1 MRGARQSEFWDIR
14 VDALRIMWGA
24 GVRASV
30 IAAHFGCSRT
40 PFSENSI
47 VSAFSGACLARSAC
61 AVSAREG
68 LLFDLPPD
76 ARANA
81 LRRLNACVL
90 RS

>member
-1 MRGARQSEFWDIR
+1 MRFASCGVLAFAHPSSPPISAAR
-14 VDALRIMWGA
+14 A
-24 GVRASV
+24 
-30 IAAHFGCSRT
+30 T
-40 PFSENSI
+40 PFSENLI

-61 AVSAREG
+61 VVSAREG
-68 LLFDLPPD
+68 LLVDLPPD